1 MTRSHSDAPPHTPAE
16 ADGQWLRRLRG
27 PQEGDLTHKPA
38 SHPPLVAE
46 VLAELGEGAV
56 AWAVDLGQ
64 QMATRIIA
72 EIPALGG
79 GEEPFQTL
87 RMGTESATLRS
98 MLLLVS
104 NDPARIGVTEEAL
117 EGDRDFVRRGVSL
130 DQVLRGI
137 RLGHSLMAHGFLD
150 AAAALVEEPLRTA
163 EMKRTS
169 DLLFEYIDDFASS
182 MATEYLT
189 ERDRWVTS
197 AAAEREELVHS
208 ILDEQPVS
216 TANASAVL
224 SYPLERHHVALVLW
238 QDANAG
244 RSPTDLQRA
253 AARILKAS
261 GCGATLMV
269 PHGASSLWV
278 WGSWRSKELASAD
291 FSDHVTTDTHVAA
304 GTLTRGVKGFR
315 QSHLEA
321 LQTADLVRTSTQAS
335 AASMT
340 HYSDVELVVLMT
352 QDAELARNFMNREL
366 GPAAESTA
374 AAAELRETVAT
385 YLSFDRSLAKAAEH
399 LHVARNTVAY
409 RVKKFENLVGRD
421 LKDRRLEL
429 EVALRLAAAP
439 WAGLA
444 PRGEMDTRDSLGTD

>member
-1 MTRSHSDAPPHTPAE
+1 
-16 ADGQWLRRLRG
+16 
-27 PQEGDLTHKPA
+27 
-38 SHPPLVAE
+38 
-46 VLAELGEGAV
+46 
-56 AWAVDLGQ
+56 
-64 QMATRIIA
+64 MATRIIA

-224 SYPLERHHVALVLW
+224 GYPLERHHVALVLW
-238 QDANAG
+238 QDPG
-244 RSPTDLQRA
+244 TRRTHRP
-253 AARILKAS
+253 AARRHQILKDS
-261 GCGATLMV
+261 GCRATLVV

-278 WGSWRSKELASAD
+278 WGSWRSSNAPAD
-291 FSDHVTTDTHVAA
+291 FEHHLNPASTSPPALWPA
-304 GTLTRGVKGFR
+304 GSAGSGRAISKR
-315 QSHLEA
+315 S
-321 LQTADLVRTSTQAS
+321 RPPTSPPRPTS
-335 AASMT
+335 
-340 HYSDVELVVLMT
+340 
-352 QDAELARNFMNREL
+352 
-366 GPAAESTA
+366 
-374 AAAELRETVAT
+374 
-385 YLSFDRSLAKAAEH
+385 
-399 LHVARNTVAY
+399 
-409 RVKKFENLVGRD
+409 GR
-421 LKDRRLEL
+421 
-429 EVALRLAAAP
+429 
-439 WAGLA
+439 
-444 PRGEMDTRDSLGTD
+444 

>member
-1 MTRSHSDAPPHTPAE
+1 MTRSETQGHPEGPAE
-16 ADGQWLRRLRG
+16 PDGQWLRDLRG
-27 PQEGDLTHKPA
+27 PNHGTPAHKPA

-46 VLAELGEGAV
+46 VLAELGEGPV
-56 AWAVDLGQ
+56 AWAVDLGH

-79 GEEPFQTL
+79 GEESFQTL

-104 NDPARIGVTEEAL
+104 NDPGRIGVTEEAL

-137 RLGHSLMAHGFLD
+137 RLGHSLMAHGFLE
-150 AAAALVEEPLRTA
+150 AAAAFVEEPLRAA

-182 MATEYLT
+182 MASEYLT

-208 ILDEQPVS
+208 ILDQQPVS
-216 TANASAVL
+216 ATNASTVL
-224 SYPLERHHVALVLW
+224 SYPLERYHVALVLW
-238 QDANAG
+238 QEANAG

-253 AARILKAS
+253 ASRILKAS
-261 GCGATLMV
+261 RCGATLMV
-269 PHGASSLWV
+269 LHGASSLWV
-278 WGSWRSKELASAD
+278 WGSWRSQELATAD
-291 FSDHVTTDTHVAA
+291 FSAHVTADIHVAA
-304 GTLTRGVKGFR
+304 GSLTRGVDGFR

-321 LQTADLVRTSTQAS
+321 MQTANLVRSSPVNS
-335 AASMT
+335 AASLT
-340 HYSDVELVVLMT
+340 HYADVELVVLLT
-352 QDAELARNFMNREL
+352 QNTELARNFMNREL
-366 GPAAESTA
+366 GPLAEPTPS
-374 AAAELRETVAT
+374 AAELRETVAA
-385 YLSFDRSLAKAAEH
+385 YLTFDRSLVKAAEH

-439 WAGLA
+439 GARLLQQ
-444 PRGEMDTRDSLGTD
+444 P